1 MRDGVC
7 PKCGGD
13 EVYGSANGLAI
24 GASTQAA
31 IHAHIEAGFRGM
43 RPRQPTDGLYQ
54 YVCAGCGHL
63 ELYLLDPAAIDFARR
78 NWVRVVRRA

>member
-1 MRDGVC
+1 MRRGVC

-24 GASTQAA
+24 GGATRASL
-31 IHAHIEAGFRGM
+31 HAHIEPGFRGI
-43 RPRQPTDGLYQ
+43 RPQQRTDGLYQ

-63 ELYLLDPAAIDFARR
+63 ELYLLDPAALDFVRAR
-78 NWVRVVRRA
+78 WVRVQQRS